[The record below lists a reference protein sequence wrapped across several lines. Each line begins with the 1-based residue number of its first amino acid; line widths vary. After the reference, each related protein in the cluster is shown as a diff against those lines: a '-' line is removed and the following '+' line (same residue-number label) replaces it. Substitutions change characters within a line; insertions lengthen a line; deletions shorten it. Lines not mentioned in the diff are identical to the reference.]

1 MKRRNF
7 ITLLGGAVTA
17 WSFAAH
23 AQQPTGSRK
32 VGLLHP
38 GESTVVSARVVAIRE
53 GLSGPDNQR
62 DTGVELVIRLADGDV
77 SRLPALATELVND
90 RVDTIIAAAPPA
102 VQAAAEATT
111 SIPVIAI
118 DLETDPVASGL
129 VTSLARPG
137 RNITGVFLDFPD
149 FSAKCLQLLIESV
162 PTLAGVGVLW
172 DPTTGPLQLKAVEA
186 AAQGFDV
193 RIQVFEARRAADIAD
208 AFYAL
213 DRSRIQGLLLLSSP
227 LIAGNPQLVADLTI
241 RRNIPTIS
249 LFPDIARGGGL
260 LGYGPELQ
268 DLYRQVGA
276 MARKILQGAKVAE
289 LPVERP
295 TRFRLVANLK
305 TAGLI
310 GITLPPSILLRA
322 DEVIE

>member
-1 MKRRNF
+1 MRRRELLA
-7 ITLLGGAVTA
+7 TLGGAAAA
-17 WSFAAH
+17 WPLAAR
-23 AQQPTGSRK
+23 AQQTARSRK

-62 DTGVELVIRLADGDV
+62 DTGVELVIRLADGDL

-90 RVDTIIAAAPPA
+90 RVDAIIAAAPPA
-102 VQAAAEATT
+102 VQAAAQATT

-118 DLETDPVASGL
+118 DLESDPVASGF
-129 VTSLARPG
+129 VMSLARPG
-137 RNITGVFLDFPD
+137 RNVTGVFLDFPE
-149 FSAKCLQLLIESV
+149 FSAKCLQLLIEAV
-162 PTLAGVGVLW
+162 PGLAGVGIVW
-172 DPTTGPLQLKAVEA
+172 DPSTGSLQLKAVEA
-186 AAQGFDV
+186 AAQGFG
-193 RIQVFEARRAADIAD
+193 ISAQTFEARRAADIAE
-208 AFYAL
+208 AFYGL
-213 DRSRIQGLLLLSSP
+213 DRSRIQGVLLLSSP
-227 LIAGNPQLVADLTI
+227 LIAGNPQLVADLAI
-241 RRNIPTIS
+241 RRNVPTIS

-276 MARKILQGAKVAE
+276 MARKILQGAKLAE

-295 TRFRLVANLK
+295 TRFHLVANLK
-305 TAGLI
+305 TARLI